1 MDQLTHTVRRSNWIN
16 IIRQCQDRPGTYKRK
31 LQDLPILGRTTY
43 LIVNAYEYQCDN
55 SSCDVTT
62 FVENVDG
69 FLNYYSRMTERCEDF
84 ICTLALETS
93 CEGSARICRSMNLK
107 TSGDSIIRLLTK
119 CQISTYFD
127 VASFRYSGEYSVLIL
142 NFIPVY

>member
-1 MDQLTHTVRRSNWIN
+1 METFLGNTAKVGWMSAIS
-16 IIRQCQDRPGTYKRK
+16 CMFFC
-31 LQDLPILGRTTY
+31 LQI
-43 LIVNAYEYQCDN
+43 N

-107 TSGDSIIRLLTK
+107 TSGDSIIRLLT
-119 CQISTYFD
+119 
-127 VASFRYSGEYSVLIL
+127 VYSDH
-142 NFIPVY
+142 

>member
-43 LIVNAYEYQCDN
+43 LIINAYEYQCDN

-84 ICTLALETS
+84 ICTLELETS

-119 CQISTYFD
+119 RL
-127 VASFRYSGEYSVLIL
+127 FRGSPHRTGGSAA
-142 NFIPVY
+142 P

>member
-1 MDQLTHTVRRSNWIN
+1 MSTLFIHHQ
-16 IIRQCQDRPGTYKRK
+16 
-31 LQDLPILGRTTY
+31 
-43 LIVNAYEYQCDN
+43 
-55 SSCDVTT
+55 T

-119 CQISTYFD
+119 
-127 VASFRYSGEYSVLIL
+127 
-142 NFIPVY
+142 